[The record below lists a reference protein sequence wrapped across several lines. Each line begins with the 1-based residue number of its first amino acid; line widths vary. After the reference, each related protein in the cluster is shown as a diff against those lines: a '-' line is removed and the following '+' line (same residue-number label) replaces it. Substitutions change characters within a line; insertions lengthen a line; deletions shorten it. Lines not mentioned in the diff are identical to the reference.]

1 MRGISACRFPDFQ
14 TKSAGRFTDSSNLL
28 ADLLTVTISA
38 GRFANFHQ
46 ICQQKWGGILPS
58 DIQTVTKSA
67 GRFTDFNTQSASS
80 NGGGIYVLADLLTV
94 AKSAGKFADI
104 HTKLLAGMRGCFCW
118 QIYGLSPNLAADYW
132 VSPNLPAEI
141 GGYIYWQIYWL
152 WPNLL
157 ADMVTFTKC
166 GSRNEGKH
174 ILSPNL
180 PADLLTVSKS
190 AGRFAEFTKSADRNV
205 GVSISAGRLTDFHKL
220 TGQFTDCHQICWQK
234 WGDFWKQIYWLLPNL
249 LAEMGVIS
257 ARNFTVNKSTGR
269 LTDFHTNSSGR
280 FPDFNTRSASRLT
293 DSPKSA
299 GRFADFNSQSA
310 SRNGGVFL
318 PAGLLTVNKSACRF
332 TDIHSK
338 SSGIFTD
345 Y

>member
-104 HTKLLAGMRGCFCW
+104 HTKTSGRNEGMFLL

-174 ILSPNL
+174 ILSPHL

-205 GVSISAGRLTDFHKL
+205 GVSISAGRLTDFHKIWLANLL
-220 TGQFTDCHQICWQK
+220 TVTKSAGRNGGISESKFTDCYQICWQRWGLYLPEILLSTNLLADLLTFTLILLADFLILTPDLPADLLTHQICWK
-234 WGDFWKQIYWLLPNL
+234 ICWL
-249 LAEMGVIS
+249 
-257 ARNFTVNKSTGR
+257 
-269 LTDFHTNSSGR
+269 
-280 FPDFNTRSASRLT
+280 
-293 DSPKSA
+293 
-299 GRFADFNSQSA
+299 
-310 SRNGGVFL
+310 
-318 PAGLLTVNKSACRF
+318 
-332 TDIHSK
+332 
-338 SSGIFTD
+338 
-345 Y
+345 